1 MYDAGAVVCSR
12 VNAYVQAYRCKSI
25 GRVGE
30 GGSIRFAKGGDMECE
45 SYLGVIAVVLIT
57 CVRRVGIT

>member
-25 GRVGE
+25 EQIRKGKVDGRE
-30 GGSIRFAKGGDMECE
+30 GRHKCYTGMSCVVA
-45 SYLGVIAVVLIT
+45 GVS
-57 CVRRVGIT
+57 